1 MDAGVMTSLAKETGH
16 KIDETE
22 FLEKMIDYLSKVF
35 EEDIGM
41 EDCLDIKNWFVLFL

>member
-16 KIDETE
+16 KIDEME
-22 FLEKMIDYLSKVF
+22 FLEKMTDYLSKVF

-41 EDCLDIKNWFVLFL
+41 EECVNIKN